1 MTIGEYIQEKFS
13 LWSVEYSD
21 GMVAAELARV
31 NLNPSETIT
40 NEINL
45 DNFFYNVIP
54 DLIPMPTSI
63 SEGGFSISYNKAT
76 LLKYYSMLARKLGK
90 PDLLTENTITDIT
103 AKWA

>member
-1 MTIGEYIQEKFS
+1 MTIGEYIQEKFN

-21 GMVAAELARV
+21 GMVVAELARV

-63 SEGGFSISYNKAT
+63 SEGGFSISYDKAT

-90 PDLLTENTITDIT
+90 PDLLSENTITDIT